1 MPTALI
7 SYRVLYSKTNRA
19 KQLEGLFRAW
29 NWLLS
34 RATPRLAYA
43 KHSECPFWYG
53 ERCQVGWLALAAH
66 RVGWVPLQE
75 PNVSRK
81 GKGAGRGDLSAIK
94 GYRKNAKYYDFEAKF
109 ANLDLSTLK
118 PKKKFHHVDGIG
130 KKLQSAVNQTR
141 SKKVDYQGDVGVG
154 LVFILLYT
162 RKGTTKSDQLD
173 LLDNFKTSCT
183 TKEAL
188 IRAKADFVALYL
200 ASHSSVNKVFEKND
214 EEYEPCLG
222 VAVLGKIA

>member
-118 PKKKFHHVDGIG
+118 PKK
-130 KKLQSAVNQTR
+130 S
-141 SKKVDYQGDVGVG
+141 
-154 LVFILLYT
+154 FIMSMVSGRNFNRLLIRRGAKRLT
-162 RKGTTKSDQLD
+162 IRAMSELD
-173 LLDNFKTSCT
+173 LYLSCFTLGRGLRSPINSTYSTTS
-183 TKEAL
+183 
-188 IRAKADFVALYL
+188 RHL
-200 ASHSSVNKVFEKND
+200 ARQKRRSFARRQTLL
-214 EEYEPCLG
+214 PCIWL
-222 VAVLGKIA
+222 ATPP